1 MLRVTEIKRQLNEDE
16 SILKKKIAKKLGL
29 TETDIIEY
37 TLVKEA
43 IDARKKNAIVL
54 TYTVDV
60 RTTKDQILL
69 KKFPHYKV
77 PDYRYQYVAI
87 GNQKLR
93 TRPVVVGTGPCG
105 LFAALILAEMG
116 YRPIVLERGKD
127 VDNRV
132 KDVMKFWENGVLDEE
147 SNVQFGEGGAGTF
160 SDGKLTTQI
169 KNNRCRK
176 VLEEFVEAGAPSE
189 ILYKNKPHIGTDV
202 LRNVVKNIRKKIET
216 LGGEIRFL
224 SRVTDIHIEN
234 KKIKGIVVNDAEII
248 ETKICILAIG
258 HSARDTFMM
267 LHEKGV
273 HMSQK
278 PFSIGMRIEHLQEWI
293 NYAQYGKEKDNELLG
308 AADYKLVHHAKN
320 GRTVYSFCMCP
331 GGYVIASTSEKE
343 GVVTNGMSEHLRDA
357 TNANSAILVNVGP
370 SDFIGDSPLAGVQL
384 QRTFE
389 KLAYTLGEKTYKA
402 PVQRLEDFLNNTVT
416 KEIGIVKPTYLPG
429 VVPTNIREKLPQY
442 MQEALVEAFKEF
454 GKKLVGFDH
463 PDALLTGFETRSSSP
478 VRIERN
484 SEYQS
489 NIIGLYPSGE
499 GAGYA
504 GGITSAAVDGIEVAE
519 AVAKLYDNSF
529 IL

>member
-16 SILKKKIAKKLGL
+16 CSLKKKIAKKLGIL
-29 TETDIIEY
+29 EGDILEY
-37 TLVKEA
+37 VLVKEA
-43 IDARKKNAIVL
+43 IDARKKNAIVF

-60 RTTKDQILL
+60 RTTKDEILL
-69 KKFPHYKV
+69 KKYPSYKA
-77 PDYRYQYVAI
+77 PDYRYKYVVR
-87 GNQKLR
+87 GNQQLR

-132 KDVMKFWENGVLDEE
+132 KDVMKFWEKGILDQE

-169 KNNRCRK
+169 KNSRCKK
-176 VLEEFVEAGAPSE
+176 VLEEFVESGAPSE

-202 LRNVVKNIRKKIET
+202 LRNVVKNIRQKIVT

-224 SRVTDIHIEN
+224 SRITDIHMEN
-234 KKIKGIVVNDAEII
+234 NKVKSIVVNDKEII
-248 ETKICILAIG
+248 ETEICILAIG
-258 HSARDTFMM
+258 HSARDTFSM

-273 HMSQK
+273 NMSQK

-293 NYAQYGKEKDNELLG
+293 NKAQYGEGKNNELLG

-331 GGYVIASTSEKE
+331 GGYVIASASENDS
-343 GVVTNGMSEHLRDA
+343 VVTNGMSEHLRDGI
-357 TNANSAILVNVGP
+357 NANSAILVNVGP
-370 SDFIGDSPLAGVQL
+370 SDFIGDSPLAGMEL

-389 KLAYTLGEKTYKA
+389 KLAFVLGEKTYKA
-402 PVQRLEDFLNNTVT
+402 PVQRVEDFLKNTVT
-416 KEIGIVKPTYLPG
+416 TEIGIVKPTYFPG

-442 MQEALVEAFKEF
+442 MQEALVEALKEF
-454 GKKLVGFDH
+454 GKKVVGFDH

-478 VRIERN
+478 VRIERD

-489 NIIGLYPSGE
+489 NITGVYPAGE

-519 AVAKLYDNSF
+519 AIVKMYSNSF
-529 IL
+529 IQ